1 MRPCWRRKKNPT
13 KQRSWPVWAV
23 ELGTG
28 SEIYWAEICYHL
40 KKRKKSSKV
49 AVLFHWQWCNAD
61 DTPGREG
68 PVRSVTAQHV
78 HGVTWECPTSQQ
90 IQPSA
95 STSSRAS
102 FSSQYL
108 YRTAGSMF
116 LEVTHRDCT
125 CTISKTPPFAPPI
138 FCALGGFRFF
148 FLNLFYC
155 SAVKAFTDFSFTC
168 QLL

>member
-1 MRPCWRRKKNPT
+1 MTSFRWWESYFPQMRPCWRRKKDPT

-28 SEIYWAEICYHL
+28 SEIYCTEICCHF
-40 KKRKKSSKV
+40 KKRKKTSSE
-49 AVLFHWQWCNAD
+49 AAALFHWQWCNAG

-68 PVRSVTAQHV
+68 PARSVTAQHV
-78 HGVTWECPTSQQ
+78 HGVTRECPTSQQ
-90 IQPSA
+90 TQPSA
-95 STSSRAS
+95 SMSARTS

-108 YRTAGSMF
+108 YITAGSMF

-138 FCALGGFRFF
+138 FCALGGFR
-148 FLNLFYC
+148 LF
-155 SAVKAFTDFSFTC
+155 S
-168 QLL
+168 